1 MGHSMSLEAPRAPRV
16 EEPVLLGMASRVP
29 AVGRGVAFNS
39 KLTSP
44 GVPAAT
50 PAAPPP
56 AATGASCPAGG
67 EQGAR
72 GLVSLSL
79 WAWAV
84 SGGMA
89 ARPGVSS

>member
-56 AATGASCPAGG
+56 QLPLELPVLPGESRGRGASYHCHCGPGPCRA
-67 EQGAR
+67 
-72 GLVSLSL
+72 
-79 WAWAV
+79 AWL
-84 SGGMA
+84 
-89 ARPGVSS
+89 PGPV